1 MDLGGLLEGFLGPFW
16 EALGVPLGGL
26 WASWGSSWSSLGPLG
41 RHWGSSWRSLGPL
54 GHHFGGPGALL
65 GSILELSGAPWGHFG
80 GNLCIFVWI
89 WQFSC
94 INAVF
99 FKSILGKSINV
110 LFENKLKNQNRYF
123 GRDEYSNSVIVE
135 DNSNLVGKIISVE
148 INDFNHNT
156 LFGKLKIK
164 NKTLAA

>member
-16 EALGVPLGGL
+16 EALGGPLGGR

-41 RHWGSSWRSLGPL
+41 RHWGSSWRSLASL

-80 GNLCIFVWI
+80 GNLCIFVFI

-94 INAVF
+94 ITAVF
-99 FKSILGKSINV
+99 FKSILGKSG
-110 LFENKLKNQNRYF
+110 NQHRRVKRKRKGHRERGKMKVQRDGEK
-123 GRDEYSNSVIVE
+123 GR
-135 DNSNLVGKIISVE
+135 
-148 INDFNHNT
+148 NT
-156 LFGKLKIK
+156 W
-164 NKTLAA
+164 T